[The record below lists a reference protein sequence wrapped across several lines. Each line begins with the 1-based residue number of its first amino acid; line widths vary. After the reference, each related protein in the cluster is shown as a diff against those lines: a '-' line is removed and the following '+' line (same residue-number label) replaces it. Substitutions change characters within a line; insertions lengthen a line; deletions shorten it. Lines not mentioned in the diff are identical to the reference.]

1 MALAETATRVRD
13 RRTRR
18 EAFFRTLR
26 WHEAKWAYLFL
37 LPNLLLFL
45 AFTIYPVFASF
56 FYSLNRWNLHNPMQ
70 FIGLGNYTTLLNDPI
85 FRKVLGNTFYYTAG
99 IIPFQT
105 ALGLL
110 IALGLNQKLRFTTF
124 YRSVYF
130 VPVVTSSIAVSM
142 VWQWLYQP
150 EWGVFNSL
158 LKQIGIQGPNWLFST
173 SWAMPSVILLS
184 IWKNVGYSVVLYLA
198 ALQGVPES
206 LFESAMI
213 DGANAWHRFWRITLP
228 MISPTTFFIIVL
240 SVIGSFQS
248 FDQIYVL
255 TQGGPA
261 RATSVIA
268 YYLYENGFKFFNMGY
283 AAAIAYVL
291 FGLLLFATLLQWFY
305 RRRWVFGEE

>member
-1 MALAETATRVRD
+1 MALAQPKNAQPPCSRSQ
-13 RRTRR
+13 
-18 EAFFRTLR
+18 AFFRSLR
-26 WHEAKWAYLFL
+26 WHEAKWAYIFL
-37 LPNLLLFL
+37 LPNLLLFA

-56 FYSLNRWNLHNPMQ
+56 FYSLNEWTIQNPMK
-70 FIGLGNYTTLLNDPI
+70 FIGLNNYIALLSDTT

-99 IIPFQT
+99 VIPFQT

-110 IALGLNQKLRFTTF
+110 IAVALNQKLRFTTV

-142 VWQWLYQP
+142 VWQWMYQP

-158 LKQIGIQGPNWLFST
+158 LKIVGIQGPNWLFST
-173 SWAMPSVILLS
+173 TWSMPAVILLS

-198 ALQGVPES
+198 ALQSVPES
-206 LFESAMI
+206 LYESAMI
-213 DGANAWHRFWRITLP
+213 DGANSWQRFWKVTMPL
-228 MISPTTFFIIVL
+228 ISPTTFFIIVL

-268 YYLYENGFKFFNMGY
+268 HYLYQNGFQFFKMGY
-283 AAAIAYVL
+283 AAAIAYVM
-291 FGLLLFATLLQWFY
+291 FAFLLVVTIIQWYY

>member
-1 MALAETATRVRD
+1 MALAQPKNIAQPPRSRSQ
-13 RRTRR
+13 
-18 EAFFRTLR
+18 AFFRSLR

-37 LPNLLLFL
+37 LPNLVLFT

-56 FYSLNRWNLHNPMQ
+56 FYSLNEWTIQTPMK
-70 FIGLGNYTTLLNDPI
+70 FIGLDNYVALLSDKTFI
-85 FRKVLGNTFYYTAG
+85 KVLGNTFYYTAG
-99 IIPFQT
+99 VIPFQT

-110 IALGLNQKLRFTTF
+110 IAVALNQKLRFNTV

-142 VWQWLYQP
+142 VWQWMYQP

-158 LKQIGIQGPNWLFST
+158 LKLVGIQGPNWLFST
-173 SWAMPSVILLS
+173 TWSMPAVILLS

-198 ALQGVPES
+198 ALQSVPDS
-206 LFESAMI
+206 LYESAMI
-213 DGANAWHRFWRITLP
+213 DGANSWQRFWKVTMPL
-228 MISPTTFFIIVL
+228 ISPTTFFIIVL

-268 YYLYENGFKFFNMGY
+268 HYLYQNGFQFFKMGY
-283 AAAIAYVL
+283 AAAIAYVM
-291 FGLLLFATLLQWFY
+291 FAFLMVATIIQWYY

>member
-1 MALAETATRVRD
+1 MALAQPKNAQPPRSRSQ
-13 RRTRR
+13 
-18 EAFFRTLR
+18 AFFRSLR
-26 WHEAKWAYLFL
+26 WHEAKWAYIFL
-37 LPNLLLFL
+37 LPNLLLFA

-56 FYSLNRWNLHNPMQ
+56 FYSLNEWTIQNPMK
-70 FIGLGNYTTLLNDPI
+70 FIGLNNYIALLSDTT

-99 IIPFQT
+99 VIPFQT

-110 IALGLNQKLRFTTF
+110 IAVALNQKLRFTTV

-142 VWQWLYQP
+142 VWQWMYQP

-158 LKQIGIQGPNWLFST
+158 LKIVGIQGPNWLFST
-173 SWAMPSVILLS
+173 TWSMPAVILLS

-198 ALQGVPES
+198 ALQSVPES
-206 LFESAMI
+206 LYESAMI
-213 DGANAWHRFWRITLP
+213 DGANSWQRFWKVTMPL
-228 MISPTTFFIIVL
+228 ISPTTFFIIVL

-268 YYLYENGFKFFNMGY
+268 HYLYQNGFQFFKMGY
-283 AAAIAYVL
+283 AAAIAYVM
-291 FGLLLFATLLQWFY
+291 FAFLLVVTIIQWYY

>member
-1 MALAETATRVRD
+1 M
-13 RRTRR
+13 
-18 EAFFRTLR
+18 
-26 WHEAKWAYLFL
+26 
-37 LPNLLLFL
+37 

>member
-1 MALAETATRVRD
+1 MALAQPKNAQPPCSRSQ
-13 RRTRR
+13 
-18 EAFFRTLR
+18 AFFRSLR
-26 WHEAKWAYLFL
+26 WHEAKWAYIFL
-37 LPNLLLFL
+37 LPNLLLFA

-56 FYSLNRWNLHNPMQ
+56 FYSLNEWTIQNPMK
-70 FIGLGNYTTLLNDPI
+70 FIGLNNYIALLSDTT

-99 IIPFQT
+99 VIPFQT

-110 IALGLNQKLRFTTF
+110 IAVALNQKLRFTTV

-142 VWQWLYQP
+142 VWQWMYQP

-158 LKQIGIQGPNWLFST
+158 LKIVGIQGPNWLFST
-173 SWAMPSVILLS
+173 TWSMPAVILLS

-198 ALQGVPES
+198 ALQSVPES
-206 LFESAMI
+206 LYESAMI
-213 DGANAWHRFWRITLP
+213 DGANSWQRFWKVTMPL
-228 MISPTTFFIIVL
+228 ISPTTFFIIVL

-268 YYLYENGFKFFNMGY
+268 HYLYQNGFQFFKMGY
-283 AAAIAYVL
+283 AAAIAYVM
-291 FGLLLFATLLQWFY
+291 FAFLLVATIIQWYY